1 MNLPFI
7 PSREIIGFETA
18 PMTLELGRK
27 KSINSVNM
35 SKILFQNKIVIVSQK
50 DINLTT
56 IKNKSELYEYGI
68 QCSITNT
75 EPMAGG
81 HLKLNLI
88 CEKRVRVIEINASTS
103 NEDGALFFSGEFVED
118 QIDEEVSEKELS
130 IYIDKIDTVI
140 SSISRGETLFPSK
153 NIAILKSSMG
163 QKNFINSIASVI
175 EFSFEDKYKIF
186 AAKNIV
192 EQYKYFLA
200 SLINYKNMLELD
212 VDLDKDIKKNLD
224 SQQREFLLRERMKVI
239 KNKLGDEDETEE
251 KIENILNSDESKK
264 IYPEEV
270 IFAIKKEKSRL
281 KNMMASSPEANI
293 SRSYIDLLTL
303 LPWKKTNIESIN
315 IKKAKKILDEHHFGL
330 KDVKERII
338 EFLAVVINNK
348 EQNPVS
354 KKPYKLTGD
363 KNTEINDSIF
373 RKVNGYNKPTEQN
386 SAPIITL
393 LGPPGTGKTSLAQAI
408 AEALDRKFIKISLGG
423 IKDESEIRGHRRTY
437 VGAMPGKIIQ
447 AIKKSGVSN
456 PVILLDEIDKMSS
469 DYKGDPA
476 SAMLEVLD
484 PEQNANFQDHYL
496 EIEYDLSKVMFIATA
511 NYYENIPPA
520 LLDRVEIIELN
531 SYTIIEKVNIARK
544 YLIGKVI
551 KQNALKEEQFKITDS
566 QLEYII
572 KHYTMEAGVRNLQR
586 VLDKMA
592 RKIALGIVERKI
604 KDTFV
609 IDDNVINKF
618 LGVIKYT
625 DDDIDKEEQIG
636 SVNGLAYTAYGGST
650 LPIEVTTFPGKGE
663 LKLTGQLKDI
673 MQESAQ
679 IALAYIKS
687 NTKQFDIDFDF
698 DENTI
703 HIHVPEGAVPKDG
716 PSAGVTFT
724 TSIISALS
732 HKPVSHLIGMT
743 GEITLRGKIL
753 AIGGLKE
760 KSLAALRQ
768 GIKTIF
774 IPKENKRNLVDIP
787 EEVVSAIQFIPV
799 SHYIE
804 IYNIIFKDI
813 KSQHKQII
821 NLSSK
826 KDKEENNNK
835 TVI

>member
-1 MNLPFI
+1 
-7 PSREIIGFETA
+7 TA
-18 PMTLELGRK
+18 
-27 KSINSVNM
+27 
-35 SKILFQNKIVIVSQK
+35 
-50 DINLTT
+50 
-56 IKNKSELYEYGI
+56 
-68 QCSITNT
+68 
-75 EPMAGG
+75 
-81 HLKLNLI
+81 
-88 CEKRVRVIEINASTS
+88 
-103 NEDGALFFSGEFVED
+103 NEDGSLFFSGEFIID
-118 QIDEEVSEKELS
+118 QISEEVSEKELE

-140 SSISRGETLFPSK
+140 SSISKGDSLFPSK
-153 NIAILKSSMG
+153 NIAILKNSMG
-163 QKNFINSIASVI
+163 QRNFVNSIASVI

-186 AAKNIV
+186 AAKTIID
-192 EQYKYFLA
+192 QYKYFLK

-224 SQQREFLLRERMKVI
+224 NQQREFLLRERMKVI
-239 KNKLGDEDETEE
+239 RNKLGDEDEVED
-251 KIENILNSDESKK
+251 KVENILNSEESKK
-264 IYPEEV
+264 VYPDEV

-293 SRSYIDLLTL
+293 SRTYIDLLTS
-303 LPWKKTNIESIN
+303 LPWKKTNIESID
-315 IKKAKKILDEHHFGL
+315 IKKAKKILEEHHFGL

-338 EFLAVVINNK
+338 EFLAVIINNK
-348 EQNPVS
+348 TQNPVN
-354 KKPYKLTGD
+354 KKPYKLTSG
-363 KNTEINDSIF
+363 NNVEISEEIF
-373 RKVNGYNKPTEQN
+373 KKFNGYNKPTEQN

-408 AEALDRKFIKISLGG
+408 AESLDRKFIKISLGG

-469 DYKGDPA
+469 DYKGDPS

-520 LLDRVEIIELN
+520 LIDRVEIIELN
-531 SYTIIEKVNIARK
+531 SYTILEKVNIARK
-544 YLIGKVI
+544 YLIDKVL
-551 KQNALKEEQFKITDS
+551 KQNAIKPEQFKITDT
-566 QLEYII
+566 QLEHIV

-586 VLDKMA
+586 VLDKIA
-592 RKIALGIVERKI
+592 RKIALKIVEGKI
-604 KDTFV
+604 KETFV
-609 IDDNVINKF
+609 IEDKVITKF
-618 LGVIKYT
+618 LGVIKFT
-625 DDDIDKEEQIG
+625 DEDMDKEEQIG

-663 LKLTGQLKDI
+663 LKLTGQLKEV

-679 IALAYIKS
+679 IALAYIRS
-687 NTKQFDIDFDF
+687 NASQFDINFDF

-716 PSAGVTFT
+716 PSAGITFV

-732 HKPVSHLIGMT
+732 RKPVSHLIGMT
-743 GEITLRGKIL
+743 GEITLRGKVL

-768 GIKTIF
+768 GIKQIF
-774 IPKENKRNLVDIP
+774 IPKDNKRNLIEIP
-787 EEVVSAIQFIPV
+787 KEVTSEIKFIPV
-799 SHYIE
+799 SNYKE
-804 IYNIIFKDI
+804 IYDIIFKQT
-813 KSQHKQII
+813 KSHQMI

-826 KDKEENNNK
+826 KNKESSISK
-835 TVI
+835 GII

>member
-7 PSREIIGFETA
+7 PSREIIGFETT
-18 PMTLELGRK
+18 PMTLEVGRK

-35 SKILFQNKIVIVSQK
+35 SKILFSNKIVIISQK
-50 DINLTT
+50 NIELTT
-56 IKNKSELYEYGI
+56 IKNKSDLYEYGI

-75 EPMAGG
+75 EPLPGG

-88 CEKRVRVIEINASTS
+88 CEKRVRVIEINASTP
-103 NEDGALFFSGEFVED
+103 NDDGLLFFSGEFVED
-118 QIDEEVSEKELS
+118 KIDEEVSEKELE

-153 NIAILKSSMG
+153 NIAILKNSMG

-175 EFSFEDKYKIF
+175 EFPFEDKYKIF
-186 AAKNIV
+186 SARNIV
-192 EQYKYFLA
+192 EQYKYFLT

-239 KNKLGDEDETEE
+239 RNKLGDEDETEE
-251 KIENILNSDESKK
+251 KIENILNSDENKK

-270 IFAIKKEKSRL
+270 LFAIKKEKSRL

-293 SRSYIDLLTL
+293 SRTYIDLLTS
-303 LPWKKTNIESIN
+303 LPWKKTNIESVD
-315 IKKAKKILDEHHFGL
+315 IKKAKKILEEHHFGL

-338 EFLAVVINNK
+338 EFLAVIINNK
-348 EQNPVS
+348 EQNPVT
-354 KKPYKLTGD
+354 KKNHKLTIGL
-363 KNTEINDSIF
+363 NTEISEEIF
-373 RKVNGYNKPTEQN
+373 QKFNGYNKPTEQN

-408 AEALDRKFIKISLGG
+408 AESLDRKFIKISLGG

-469 DYKGDPA
+469 DYKGDPS

-511 NYYENIPPA
+511 NYYENIPAA

-544 YLIGKVI
+544 YLIAKVI
-551 KQNALKEEQFKITDS
+551 KQNALKPEQFKITDS

-586 VLDKMA
+586 VLDKIA

-604 KDTFV
+604 KNNFV
-609 IDDNVINKF
+609 IEDKNITKF

-625 DDDIDKEEQIG
+625 DEDIDKEEQIG

-663 LKLTGQLKDI
+663 LKLTGQLKDV

-679 IALAYIKS
+679 IALAYIRS
-687 NTKQFDIDFDF
+687 NANQFDINFDF

-732 HKPVSHLIGMT
+732 RKPVSHLIGMT
-743 GEITLRGKIL
+743 GEITLRGKVL

-768 GIKTIF
+768 GIKEIF
-774 IPKENKRNLVDIP
+774 IPKDNKRNLIDIP
-787 EEVVSAIQFIPV
+787 KEVLSEIKFIPV
-799 SHYIE
+799 SNYEE
-804 IYNIIFKDI
+804 IYKIIFKDT
-813 KSQHKQII
+813 KSHQII

-826 KDKEENNNK
+826 KNKEISSK
-835 TVI
+835 SSII